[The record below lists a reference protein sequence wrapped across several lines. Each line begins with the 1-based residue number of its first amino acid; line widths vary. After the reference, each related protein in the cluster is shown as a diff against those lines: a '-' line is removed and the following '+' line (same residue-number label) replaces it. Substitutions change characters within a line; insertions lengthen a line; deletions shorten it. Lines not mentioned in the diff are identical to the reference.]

1 MRTYTAH
8 HVRYR
13 AGRIQANAF
22 YAGALFGVAFVG
34 FALTEREPLAMA
46 ASILGAVAL
55 GISIGAW
62 VVAMRF
68 KD

>member
-13 AGRIQANAF
+13 AGRVQEWAF
-22 YAGALFGVAFVG
+22 YAGAVAGLAFTGCALAGMERYAMTAAIFGS
-34 FALTEREPLAMA
+34 LA
-46 ASILGAVAL
+46 IGV
-55 GISIGAW
+55 SIGAW